1 MAARYN
7 ILVTKTSAPMN
18 PIAMS
23 ILRNIFENH
32 PGNEEIVLQIVS
44 EEDNKVR
51 SLSLKSLK
59 IKSSIHVCLEILDF
73 I

>member
-1 MAARYN
+1 MT
-7 ILVTKTSAPMN
+7 VTNQFIIKVKETKLNKESLYH
-18 PIAMS
+18 
-23 ILRNIFENH
+23 LRNIFENH

-51 SLSLKSLK
+51 SLSLKNLK